1 MIAELEGVFIK
12 EHIMKKI
19 TFRRLLSC
27 MAIGVSLMAGSSAV
41 VAQNVPKSTY
51 MSEPTRWTQ
60 PDVTRDQKYN
70 TARKEAVNSQQQF
83 LDECKSGPAAQYAT
97 CTAEVRMNY
106 QNEMAEINKRFGM
119 VKPMM

>member
-1 MIAELEGVFIK
+1 MN
-12 EHIMKKI
+12 KI
-19 TFRRLLSC
+19 TFQRVLSC
-27 MAIGVSLMAGSSAV
+27 MAVGVCLMASTSAV
-41 VAQNVPKSTY
+41 VAQTVPKSNY
-51 MSEPTRWTQ
+51 MSAPARWTQ
-60 PDVTRDQKYN
+60 PDITREQKYN

-106 QNEMAEINKRFGM
+106 QTEMADINKRFGM